1 MSQVRDILRRL
12 ELNARGAAMMTETE
26 VTVEKGIGCYE
37 MRCNHAFADL
47 THKNMEEVGALEY
60 TEEEKEFAGKLQ
72 ETVDEATLSS
82 EQKLYGEREEAL
94 ASGIY
99 PRDFWK
105 QATLNG
111 SSDSGDISQ
120 IMPMNMFTTPCWPI
134 GCAPH
139 TWQPRPA
146 QAVP

>member
-1 MSQVRDILRRL
+1 
-12 ELNARGAAMMTETE
+12 MMTETE

-82 EQKLYGEREEAL
+82 EQKPIRRARGGISLRDLPERLLEAGH
-94 ASGIY
+94 A
-99 PRDFWK
+99 
-105 QATLNG
+105 
-111 SSDSGDISQ
+111 
-120 IMPMNMFTTPCWPI
+120 
-134 GCAPH
+134 
-139 TWQPRPA
+139 
-146 QAVP
+146 